1 MKTLL
6 QPGDKIKIRN
16 DIKQATW
23 YKMKTSETKNTY
35 ISANMAKPGQIVTIK
50 KISGRGEYFIEEDR
64 LCCYTDEMFEPDLI
78 EYLYEE
84 YLNNK

>member
-6 QPGDKIKIRN
+6 QPGDKVKIRE
-16 DIKQATW
+16 DIRDRQN
-23 YKMKTSETKNTY
+23 YRMKTNNKEDMY
-35 ISANMAKPGQIVTIK
+35 ILHSMIGPGAMVTIK
-50 KISGRGEYFIEEDR
+50 SIVHNTYRLEEES
-64 LCCYTDEMFEPDLI
+64 LCNYTDEMFDPDLI